1 MKRINLLPR
10 EVAVRRRQRQQTL
23 GLVAIGVV
31 FLLLLV
37 LVWFFRQGQLRNE
50 EERRVEAQA
59 RVQTLEAE
67 VSALREFALL
77 DQTVKQ
83 KEATLATA
91 MAGDVAW
98 SRLLIELS
106 MIIPGD
112 SWLTSFNGT
121 AEAPAAP
128 AAPGATAPARAGAL
142 TFSAITFD
150 FPGVS
155 KWITRLQELESLQNI
170 WVPSAGKG
178 TVGARETVNFSSTT
192 DLSTKALSG
201 RYQPGGPQ

>member
-10 EVAVRRRQRQQTL
+10 EVTVRRRQRQQTV
-23 GLVAIGVV
+23 GLVGIGIV
-31 FLLLLV
+31 FILLLA

-50 EERRVEAQA
+50 EERREEAEA

-67 VSALREFALL
+67 VAALREFALL

-83 KEATLATA
+83 KEQTLATA
-91 MAGDVAW
+91 MTGDVAW

-112 SWLTSFNGT
+112 SWITSFNGT
-121 AEAPAAP
+121 SQAATAQPTQAGTPAASS
-128 AAPGATAPARAGAL
+128 GAL
-142 TFSAITFD
+142 TFSAVTFD
-150 FPGVS
+150 FPGVA

-170 WVPSAGKG
+170 WVPSATKG
-178 TVGARETVNFSSTT
+178 LIGTRETVNFSSTT

>member
-10 EVAVRRRQRQQTL
+10 EVAVRRRQRQQVV
-23 GLVAIGVV
+23 GLFAIGAV
-31 FLLLLV
+31 FILLLTV
-37 LVWFFRQGQLRNE
+37 VWFVRQGQLRSE
-50 EERRVEAQA
+50 EERLAEAEA
-59 RVQTLEAE
+59 RVQTLEAK
-67 VSALREFALL
+67 VGALREFALL

-121 AEAPAAP
+121 AVAGEVQPGTEAPAS
-128 AAPGATAPARAGAL
+128 GKL

-150 FPGVS
+150 FPGVA

-170 WVPSAGKG
+170 WVPSAAKG
-178 TVGARETVNFSSTT
+178 VIGSRETVNFSSTT
-192 DLSTKALSG
+192 DLSAKALSG

>member
-10 EVAVRRRQRQQTL
+10 EVAVRRRQRQQTV
-23 GLVAIGVV
+23 GLVGIVIV
-31 FLLLLV
+31 FILLLA

-50 EERRVEAQA
+50 EERRERAQA
-59 RVQTLEAE
+59 RVQTLEAQ
-67 VSALREFALL
+67 VAALREFALL

-83 KEATLATA
+83 KEQTLATA

-112 SWLTSFNGT
+112 SWITSFSGSAQAA
-121 AEAPAAP
+121 AEQPQPGAPAAKT
-128 AAPGATAPARAGAL
+128 GSL
-142 TFSAITFD
+142 TFSAVTFD

-170 WVPSAGKG
+170 WVSSAAKG
-178 TVGARETVNFSSTT
+178 AIGSRETVNFSSTT